1 MVVCAVAPA
10 LLTPLSPKWDCSS
23 VVTLRRGA
31 VTLRPLRKPC
41 ALRRA
46 CFTVKEPSRGRERPV
61 EDSALTSLQGKL
73 PWRGG
78 SGVEAPQALAASSGL
93 REAILPRGHPRL
105 AGLVLSE
112 IHSPSVEG
120 YRGLAQYT
128 LVLTGL
134 TVAPGLMAGTTR
146 SRGRRRSGM
155 GPKCPAGPRHVAS
168 GWCASASP
176 EEVGVVVGPTTP
188 RKPL

>member
-1 MVVCAVAPA
+1 MVCAVAPA

-46 CFTVKEPSRGRERPV
+46 CFTVKDPSR
-61 EDSALTSLQGKL
+61 
-73 PWRGG
+73 G

-93 REAILPRGHPRL
+93 REVILPRGLPRL
-105 AGLVLSE
+105 ADLVLGE
-112 IHSPSVEG
+112 NHSPSVEG
-120 YRGLAQYT
+120 YRGLAQCT

-134 TVAPGLMAGTTR
+134 T
-146 SRGRRRSGM
+146 
-155 GPKCPAGPRHVAS
+155 
-168 GWCASASP
+168 
-176 EEVGVVVGPTTP
+176 
-188 RKPL
+188 